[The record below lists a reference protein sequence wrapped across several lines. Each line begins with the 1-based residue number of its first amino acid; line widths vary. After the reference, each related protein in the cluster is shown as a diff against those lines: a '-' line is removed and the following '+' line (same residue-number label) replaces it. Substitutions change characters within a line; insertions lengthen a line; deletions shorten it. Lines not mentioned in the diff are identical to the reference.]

1 MWCAKHSKTVTA
13 IGAEQ
18 TDKLIARVIAL
29 QSQSVNLV

>member
-1 MWCAKHSKTVTA
+1 MCYSKHSKMVTT
-13 IGAEQ
+13 ISAEQ